1 MSEQEKGASRPELR
15 ILFASLL
22 SMAVI
27 LIWAKFFGPKPP
39 TTPKEQ
45 PSAAGPATP
54 GGSAQAPPAGQPAN
68 NVEQQK
74 PPEAKPQPAPPPVAA
89 KSDKSERTF
98 VVENSLYRVEFSNR
112 GGVVKSWLLKQ
123 YKDDAKPPRTLDV
136 VHPDVCKYL
145 NAWPFG
151 LVLDDPQLQK
161 EANSGLYVASSVGSS
176 QATVPETIAAPG
188 GLEFTWSNGHL
199 EITKRFEFD
208 HSYVVRVQV
217 SAKLD
222 GQPVTAGLGWLGG
235 FGDLTVTNPVPVET
249 VRIVYSEKNKLE
261 QLPHKKLD
269 SIDKWGQGVW
279 QSGKDWTGIEDTYFA
294 AVFLPPNDA
303 APGTFET
310 RYWNAWHPIQVDGK
324 EAPEA
329 VPEIATAS
337 QAHPLELRVFVGP
350 KDYDQLKRMSPPLQ
364 SLVNFGWWEVIA
376 APLFYGLKWLHNYIS
391 NWGWAIVVFTLVL
404 NTLLFPLRISSY
416 KSMLKMQRVAPE
428 VKSIQDRYKKYKMN
442 DPRKQDMQKEVMA
455 VYSREGIN
463 PIGGC
468 VPQLLQFPIW
478 LGLYRALQGT
488 IELRH
493 APWFGWIR
501 DLSAKD
507 PYYILPVLMGL
518 SMYFATKMTP
528 MTTTDPQQQMMMK
541 VMPIG
546 MAAMFVVIP
555 YPSGLAVYILTS
567 SLFGI
572 VQQWYLNRTQPS
584 PAVPAKE
591 SAGKTSRGKK
601 S

>member
-1 MSEQEKGASRPELR
+1 MSEQEKGTSRPELR

-27 LIWAKFFGPKPP
+27 LVWAKFFGPKPP
-39 TTPKEQ
+39 AGQQERPPISSPATPDHTSEQ
-45 PSAAGPATP
+45 PQTSQPGAGPA
-54 GGSAQAPPAGQPAN
+54 A
-68 NVEQQK
+68 QK
-74 PPEAKPQPAPPPVAA
+74 PSEQKPSPAAAPVPAR
-89 KSDKSERTF
+89 SDSQERTF
-98 VVENSLYRVEFSNR
+98 IVENSLYRVEFSNR
-112 GGVVKSWLLKQ
+112 GGVVRSWLLKR

-145 NAWPFG
+145 SEWPFG

-161 EANSGLYVASSVGSS
+161 DANSGLYTVSSVGSS
-176 QATVPETIAAPG
+176 QRTVPGTIAAPG

-208 HSYVVRVQV
+208 HSYVVKAQV

-222 GQPVTAGLGWLGG
+222 GKPITAGLGWLGG

-249 VRIVYSEKNKLE
+249 VRVVYSEKNKLE

-279 QSGKDWTGIEDTYFA
+279 QGGKDWTGIEDTYFA
-294 AVFLPPNDA
+294 AVFLPPNDG

-324 EAPEA
+324 ETPEPA
-329 VPEIATAS
+329 PEIATAS
-337 QAHPLELRVFVGP
+337 QAHPLDLRVFVGP
-350 KDYDQLKRMSPPLQ
+350 KDYDQLKKMSPPLQ

-376 APLFYGLKWLHNYIS
+376 APLFYGLKWLHHYIS

-428 VKSIQDRYKKYKMN
+428 IKSIQDRYKKYKMN

-572 VQQWYLNRTQPS
+572 VQQWYLNRTQP
-584 PAVPAKE
+584 PAAAPAKGGGK
-591 SAGKTSRGKK
+591 AGRAKTS
-601 S
+601 